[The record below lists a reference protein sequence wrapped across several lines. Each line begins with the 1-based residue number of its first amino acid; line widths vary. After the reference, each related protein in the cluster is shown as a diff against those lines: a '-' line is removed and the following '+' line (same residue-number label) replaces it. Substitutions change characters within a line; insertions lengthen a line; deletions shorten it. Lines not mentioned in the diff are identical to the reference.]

1 MNSAQTRRI
10 TRNRELRACIE
21 CRRRKLKC
29 DRHLPCASCTRRD
42 EASSCA
48 YARSDG
54 HSNDRQNQSE
64 AEARLEHLEKLIR
77 ELSKSQNPPI
87 YNASTSQS
95 PSSRVE
101 FSPES
106 LHNGATHWSA
116 MLDDIDELRC
126 VMTDH
131 DEFDDTGTDSKSY
144 DAHGVL
150 FGTQKALPYH
160 YVLSQFLPTRQKA
173 DRLVGAYFRSKTVA
187 APFIHTGQFRRLYQI
202 FWNNPPASSPLWA
215 SILFSIL
222 GISADVLSRT
232 SGAEENGKLSRF
244 ATAAAHC
251 LVAGEYHRP
260 QRFSVEALLL
270 YAHAKCL
277 KGENFGP
284 DIAILFGTLVRLAIV
299 MCYHR
304 DADNFKGKVSA
315 FEGEIRRRAWSLCMQ
330 LDTLVAF
337 QLGLP
342 SNVQFP
348 TWDTK
353 PPTNL
358 LDSDFDE
365 DTLELPPAR
374 PVTEPT
380 ELQFYVAKHKLVTVF
395 EKIIRHTLS
404 TPECSQEEVQE
415 IDQELRDTFADLP
428 ACYQPRP
435 MADSI
440 VDSPSVMVARLCVCS
455 MYHKSL
461 CVLHRKYITRGNINS
476 IRVSYSAASELIRQF
491 LEVYKEFGAGGQLEA
506 ERWFMGNITLY
517 DFLLGCTTLCLCV
530 CYTRHSAANL
540 ESTMAFDVEA
550 SLNLLQEARLVCQEQ
565 STTRKDA
572 RKVQRLIEA
581 TVGRYAPTSTESTSG
596 SLYQTDSMEDA
607 IAEADWPALPMVFDE
622 DWARIEMM
630 VGSTD
635 EGAWAFPQP
644 FYAPQDHET
653 MDQT

>member
-1 MNSAQTRRI
+1 MNPAQNRRI
-10 TRNRELRACIE
+10 TRHRELRACIE
-21 CRRRKLKC
+21 CRRRKLRC

-48 YARSDG
+48 YARSEG
-54 HSNDRQNQSE
+54 HSNDRQNLSE
-64 AEARLEHLEKLIR
+64 AEVRLEHLEKLIR
-77 ELSKSQNPPI
+77 ELSKSQTPSI
-87 YNASTSQS
+87 HSSTTQS
-95 PSSRVE
+95 HSGRVE

-116 MLDDIDELRC
+116 MLDDIDELRS
-126 VMTDH
+126 VMRDH
-131 DEFDDTGTDSKSY
+131 DDFEDAGTDYKSY
-144 DAHGVL
+144 DAYGVL
-150 FGTQKALPYH
+150 FGTKKALPYH

-187 APFIHTGQFRRLYQI
+187 APFIHTGQFRRLYQT
-202 FWNNPPASSPLWA
+202 FWDNPATASPLWA
-215 SILFSIL
+215 SILFSML
-222 GISADVLSRT
+222 GISTDVLSKT
-232 SGAEENGKLSRF
+232 TGAEEHGTLGRY

-251 LVAGEYHRP
+251 LVAGEYRRP

-277 KGENFGP
+277 SGADFGP
-284 DIAILFGTLVRLAIV
+284 DIAILFGTLVRLATV

-330 LDTLVAF
+330 LDTLVSF

-404 TPECSQEEVQE
+404 ATERSQEELQE
-415 IDQELRDTFADLP
+415 IDQELRNTFANLP
-428 ACYQPRP
+428 GCYQPRP

-440 VDSPSVMVARLCVCS
+440 VDSPSVMIARLCVCS
-455 MYHKSL
+455 IYHKSL
-461 CVLHRKYITRGNINS
+461 CVLHRKYITRGNTNS
-476 IRVSYSAASELIRQF
+476 LRVCYTAASDLIKQF
-491 LEVYKEFGAGGQLEA
+491 LEVYNEFGVGGHLEA
-506 ERWFMGNITLY
+506 ERWFMGNITLH

-530 CYTRHSAANL
+530 CYTKHSAASPG
-540 ESTMAFDVEA
+540 STMAFDVEA
-550 SLNLLQEARLVCQEQ
+550 SLNMLQDAKLICLEQ
-565 STTRKDA
+565 SITRKDA
-572 RKVQRLIEA
+572 KKVQRLIEA
-581 TVGRYAPTSTESTSG
+581 TVERFAPHSTGSTSG
-596 SLYQTDSMEDA
+596 SQYQTDTTEDL
-607 IAEADWPALPMVFDE
+607 IDEANWPGIPPVFDE
-622 DWARIEMM
+622 DWSCIDIMA
-630 VGSTD
+630 GSTD
-635 EGAWAFPQP
+635 EGGWVFPQQ
-644 FYAPQDHET
+644 FFVPQDYEAI
-653 MDQT
+653 DQI

>member
-1 MNSAQTRRI
+1 
-10 TRNRELRACIE
+10 
-21 CRRRKLKC
+21 
-29 DRHLPCASCTRRD
+29 
-42 EASSCA
+42 
-48 YARSDG
+48 
-54 HSNDRQNQSE
+54 
-64 AEARLEHLEKLIR
+64 
-77 ELSKSQNPPI
+77 
-87 YNASTSQS
+87 
-95 PSSRVE
+95 
-101 FSPES
+101 
-106 LHNGATHWSA
+106 
-116 MLDDIDELRC
+116 MLDDIDELRS
-126 VMTDH
+126 VMRDH
-131 DEFDDTGTDSKSY
+131 DDFEDTGTDPKGYDSY
-144 DAHGVL
+144 GVL
-150 FGTQKALPYH
+150 FGTKKALPYH

-187 APFIHTGQFRRLYQI
+187 APYIHTGQFRRLYQT
-202 FWNNPPASSPLWA
+202 FWNNPAASSPLWA

-222 GISADVLSRT
+222 GISSDFLSRA
-232 SGAEENGKLSRF
+232 SGDEEHGTLGRF

-270 YAHAKCL
+270 YAQAKCL
-277 KGENFGP
+277 KGAEFGP
-284 DIAILFGTLVRLAIV
+284 DIAILFGTLVRLATV

-330 LDTLVAF
+330 LDTLVSF

-374 PVTEPT
+374 PITEPT

-404 TPECSQEEVQE
+404 ATECSQEELQE
-415 IDQELRDTFADLP
+415 IDQELRTTFTTLP

-440 VDSPSVMVARLCVCS
+440 VDSPSVMLARLCVCS
-455 MYHKSL
+455 IYHKSL
-461 CVLHRKYITRGNINS
+461 CVLHRKYITRGNTNS
-476 IRVSYSAASELIRQF
+476 LRVCYSASSDLIRQF

-530 CYTRHSAANL
+530 CYTRHSAANP

-550 SLNLLQEARLVCQEQ
+550 SLNMLEEAKLVCQEQ
-565 STTRKDA
+565 STTRKAA

-581 TVGRYAPTSTESTSG
+581 TVERFTPQSTESTSG
-596 SLYQTDSMEDA
+596 SQYQTDNMEDA
-607 IAEADWPALPMVFDE
+607 IVEANWSAIPPAFDE
-622 DWARIEMM
+622 DWSCLEIMAD
-630 VGSTD
+630 STD
-635 EGAWAFPQP
+635 EGGWAFPQQ
-644 FYAPQDHET
+644 FYVPQDHEA
-653 MDQT
+653 MDQI